1 MKVLVSGLV
10 ETEAQWQVLLDRVN
24 QLHASKHGPFDALLV
39 LPGSVMCP
47 LEFPLPVVA
56 QSGKV
61 AGGELSVQMVSKLAP
76 TPISAC
82 DVLMSEFLPGNNSG
96 VPNPIKSCPEA
107 EVWALAT
114 RPRYHF
120 AGGAHGFFQ
129 RAPYRNPGPHRKQVT
144 RLVVLCPVG
153 SKEKWIHAL
162 NIPVLDANAPSPEP
176 AGTTD
181 CPYSL
186 AKPSSTTAATAPARQ
201 QFFFAAPAVE
211 AALEANKRPRTTTN
225 NSRQQPQQQRPQ
237 ARLDCWF
244 CLASINCEK
253 HLIVH
258 VEEECYLALPRGGI
272 QLEHVLLV
280 PVSHQANL
288 AQFLQTNQQ
297 EVLKLVLR
305 VQRMFARQGFGV
317 LITDRSLVYGK
328 AAQQHAYLELLPVP
342 LDKLPV
348 AVERFEQ
355 QAKELGI
362 AFTPTTTTGVA
373 EQLAHLS
380 RETGEYL
387 FVSLPSGQAFIHH
400 KAEGEDMDDAQIR
413 AGKLQFGRQ
422 LTIGLCDLPKEHI
435 HWKACVRPKMDEA
448 VLAKQFTKLWKEVE
462 E

>member
-10 ETEAQWQVLLDRVN
+10 ESEAQWQVLLDRVN
-24 QLHASKHGPFDALLV
+24 QLHVSKHGPFDALLV

-61 AGGELSVQMVSKLAP
+61 AAGDLTVQMVSKLAP
-76 TPISAC
+76 TPISPC
-82 DVLMSEFLPGNNSG
+82 DVLMSEFLPGTNSG

-107 EVWALAT
+107 EAWALAT

-120 AGGAHGFFQ
+120 AGGALGFFQ
-129 RAPYRNPGPHRKQVT
+129 RAPYRNPGQHKKQVT

-162 NIPVLDANAPSPEP
+162 NIPVLDASAPEP

-181 CPYSL
+181 CPYAS
-186 AKPSSTTAATAPARQ
+186 AKPLPSSAAAAAPARQ

-211 AALEANKRPRTTTN
+211 AALEANKRPRTN
-225 NSRQQPQQQRPQ
+225 NNPRPPQQQRPQ

-244 CLASINCEK
+244 CLASANCEK

-288 AQFLQTNQQ
+288 AQFLQANQP

-305 VQRMFARQGFGV
+305 VQRMFAQQGFGV
-317 LITDRSLVYGK
+317 LLTDRSLVYGK

-342 LDKLPV
+342 LDKL
-348 AVERFEQ
+348 AGAAGRFEQ
-355 QAKELGI
+355 QAQELGI
-362 AFTPTTTTGVA
+362 AFTPVPAAASGVA

-422 LTIGLCDLPKEHI
+422 LTIALCGLPQEHV

-448 VLAKQFTKLWKEVE
+448 VLAKQFAKLWKEVE
-462 E
+462 